1 MPLQA
6 VSPINQ
12 HYVLMK
18 REFVHAHWLVVI
30 LHIVVFISCLI
41 AFFLVDGRE
50 LIYAI
55 YIPLDFLLDLG
66 TLVFY
71 LV

>member
-1 MPLQA
+1 M
-6 VSPINQ
+6 SPNNQ

-18 REFVHAHWLVVI
+18 REFVHPHWLLVI
-30 LHIVVFISCLI
+30 LHIVVSISCLI
-41 AFFLVDGRE
+41 AFNLGDGRE

-55 YIPLDFLLDLG
+55 YIPLDFFLDWG